1 MFSRRS
7 IFKSCLG
14 GALALTFTSTAL
26 AHDAP
31 RVETEVSLV
40 DGTALEITHV
50 LQLSAAQRLLH
61 IGGVIETNDLS
72 GLRAR
77 AQAALYASERFEI
90 QADGNPL
97 ALTLLGAEIEG
108 GHVYI
113 YQTGEIETL
122 PKVWSV
128 RNSILRDLNARFDN
142 TVNLPTPD
150 GIQTLVF
157 DGADLEA
164 VKSTS

>member
-1 MFSRRS
+1 MLSRRS
-7 IFKSCLG
+7 LLQACLG
-14 GALALTFTSTAL
+14 GALALTFAGAAL

-31 RVETEVSLV
+31 RVETEVAHLD
-40 DGTALEITHV
+40 DGGLEITHV

-61 IGGVIETNDLS
+61 KGGVIATNDLS

-77 AQAALYASERFEI
+77 AKAALYASDRFEVR
-90 QADGNPL
+90 ADGAPL
-97 ALTLLGAEIEG
+97 ELTLLGAEIEG

-113 YQTGEIETL
+113 YQIGDIATL
-122 PKVWSV
+122 PKIWSV
-128 RNSILRDLNARFDN
+128 RNSILRDLNASFDN

-157 DGADLEA
+157 DGADLDA
-164 VKSTS
+164 LKSTS